1 MEKRWWKYYIWKR
14 RRDTTKT
21 KILDGIEVGE
31 NEEYKNYGDKILDG
45 FKKFTDELEYKKY
58 DDILDEI

>member
-1 MEKRWWKYYIWKR
+1 MVKVLYMEK
-14 RRDTTKT
+14 
-21 KILDGIEVGE
+21 
-31 NEEYKNYGDKILDG
+31 EERYYKNYGDKILDG